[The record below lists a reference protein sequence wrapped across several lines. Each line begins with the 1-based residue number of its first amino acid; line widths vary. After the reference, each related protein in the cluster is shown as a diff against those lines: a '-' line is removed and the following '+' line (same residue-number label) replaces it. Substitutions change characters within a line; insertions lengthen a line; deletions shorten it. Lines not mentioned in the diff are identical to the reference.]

1 MATTQNAVNGRSG
14 TVINKVRTTSNT
26 IFTGSY
32 PSITKG
38 TVLTTSNTIFLCSL
52 TIAPESSSNVLVF
65 NANIPIATGGTPFVC
80 LFQGTTLLCLNWDL
94 ITGSSPNDSLNF
106 IYQQAAGTTS
116 STTYSIYYV
125 DLNATTDSRYVY
137 INELGTSE
145 TPIGS
150 YNNSLAYTFTITEE
164 IA

>member
-65 NANIPIATGGTPFVC
+65 NCTIPLCTGTGGSSGGVGIA
-80 LFQGTTLLCLNWDL
+80 LFQGSTLLTSTWSSFTGLYLNC
-94 ITGSSPNDSLNF
+94 SLL
-106 IYQQAAGTTS
+106 YQQAAGTTS
-116 STTYSIYYV
+116 STTYYIYIGP
-125 DLNATTDSRYVY
+125 LNTTGLTGNTIY
-137 INELGTSE
+137 INEDYSGNT
-145 TPIGS
+145 
-150 YNNSLAYTFTITEE
+150 YNNSLNWTFTITEE

>member
-26 IFTGSY
+26 IFTWSY

-52 TIAPESSSNVLVF
+52 TIAPESSSNILIFNFAAPIGAFSNVGVVF
-65 NANIPIATGGTPFVC
+65 S
-80 LFQGTTLLCLNWDL
+80 LFQGTTLLNTTLRQNAPGTTYNQMGATL
-94 ITGSSPNDSLNF
+94 F
-106 IYQQAAGTTS
+106 YQQAAGTTS
-116 STTYSIYYV
+116 STTYYIYYAAWTGS
-125 DLNATTDSRYVY
+125 LATSY
-137 INELGTSE
+137 INSNGSGSSLGS
-145 TPIGS
+145 
-150 YNNSLAYTFTITEE
+150 SLSYTFTITEE